1 MRLIFVQ
8 LKTTNLLFAGLKD
21 IPIVQEERLH
31 LIDASR
37 GNENKVENSEKPQ
50 LERES
55 TIFNIPKSKTAE
67 ERCEDVKVDLIP
79 HVILENISEH
89 ALSLTGKIGK
99 RTGER
104 QI

>member
-1 MRLIFVQ
+1 M
-8 LKTTNLLFAGLKD
+8 TNLLFTGLKN

-50 LERES
+50 LERER
-55 TIFNIPKSKTAE
+55 TIFNIPKCETAE
-67 ERCEDVKVDLIP
+67 ECCEDVKVDLIP
-79 HVILENISEH
+79 HVILENISEL
-89 ALSLTGKIGK
+89 ALLLAGKIVE